1 MLLSIVLIVVPLLV
15 IFSNFKLLTEI
26 PFAAWTWAQ
35 YGVALLSVALAV
47 ICVWN
52 VFRAK
57 KQWKVQKA
65 KLADAYAAENQKI
78 HEKRRALKLDA
89 NSAIEA
95 LPEAQAESG
104 EEKPEAADEKTA
116 AVQAESGEEKPEAAD
131 EKTAAAQAESGE
143 EKPE

>member
-78 HEKRRALKLDA
+78 HEKRRALYLDDDID
-89 NSAIEA
+89 IEA
-95 LPEAQAESG
+95 VAEAQ
-104 EEKPEAADEKTA
+104 
-116 AVQAESGEEKPEAAD
+116 
-131 EKTAAAQAESGE
+131 AAQAESGE
-143 EKPE
+143 EKVEAVDEKTDAAQAESDEEKAE